1 MVKGSIKVIYINNGM
16 KFVILLLSLFFLG
29 CQTTP
34 TNPEFWMEKEI
45 NSCLPTAIIFKQS
58 LRKYDVWADVFRYSW
73 KDSQTGKLRGHA
85 MVAYLYPPGKNQLF
99 TYDTMGSWNIRA
111 YTNDITS
118 IAQISHTVRGGKE
131 KIFNASWIK

>member
-1 MVKGSIKVIYINNGM
+1 M
-16 KFVILLLSLFFLG
+16 KYLLALICLLLMA

-45 NSCLPTAIIFKQS
+45 NACLPTAIIFKQS

-99 TYDTMGSWNIRA
+99 TYDAMGSWRTYA
-111 YTNDITS
+111 YTNNVQA
-118 IAQISHTVRGGKE
+118 IAQYAHSVRGSTE
-131 KIFNASWIK
+131 KIFDASWIK